1 MGLFYRNQPFIFGE
15 TIYTNGGT
23 FGPVDKSSVNLILV
37 LEGSVEAVW
46 DGKRAEIPAGRA
58 ALIYS
63 CDSILF
69 RFPLGRRTAI
79 QWCDTGEPAGSIWI
93 RQKLKRAPLTLEGS
107 ETLRHLMEMGKKLSS
122 ENRDEVRA
130 FRDALGE
137 ALICAY
143 LHQANLDR
151 DETLVPEP
159 VSRSK
164 EYIESH
170 FCEPIDTGEI
180 ARKAGVS
187 PQYLVRLFKR
197 SVGISPVQY
206 VWNLRAEKGA
216 FLLRQSGLT
225 VGEIAYQCGYKN
237 PFHFSR
243 HLKATYGHS
252 PRDLRTLKRSL
263 QPSLQRGDVPDRHFD
278 ADGGEVPMVL
288 SAEA

>member
-15 TIYTNGGT
+15 TTYLNGGS
-23 FGPVDKSSVNLILV
+23 FGPVDHSSINLIIV
-37 LEGSVEAVW
+37 VEGALEALW
-46 DGKRAEIPAGRA
+46 DSERAEIPAGRA

-63 CDSILF
+63 SETILF
-69 RFPLGRRTAI
+69 RFPQGRRTVV
-79 QWCDTGEPAGSIWI
+79 QWCDTGEPAGSAWI
-93 RQKLKRAPLTLEGS
+93 RQKLKRAPLTLEAS
-107 ETLRHLMEMGKKLSS
+107 ETLRHLMEMGKKLSG
-122 ENRDEVRA
+122 ENRDDVRA

-143 LHQANLDR
+143 LHQANLDC
-151 DETLVPEP
+151 DEALVPEA
-159 VSRSK
+159 VSKSK

-170 FCEPIDTGEI
+170 FCDPIDNGEI

-197 SVGISPVQY
+197 SLGLSPVQY

-243 HLKATYGHS
+243 HLKTTYGHS
-252 PRDLRTLKRSL
+252 PRDLRALKRSL
-263 QPSLQRGDVPDRHFD
+263 QPSLQRGSCSDQHFD
-278 ADGGEVPMVL
+278 AEGREVSVL
-288 SAEA
+288 VSAET